1 MFIDILQSMF
11 IDTSRSNVNAN
22 VLEGRAPKQKMDGC
36 NNPFYTFVN
45 YNSCIAKDKLGCFC
59 VFFTNIGALFVH
71 YLPIFTIVTKFI
83 G

>member
-1 MFIDILQSMF
+1 
-11 IDTSRSNVNAN
+11 
-22 VLEGRAPKQKMDGC
+22 MDGC